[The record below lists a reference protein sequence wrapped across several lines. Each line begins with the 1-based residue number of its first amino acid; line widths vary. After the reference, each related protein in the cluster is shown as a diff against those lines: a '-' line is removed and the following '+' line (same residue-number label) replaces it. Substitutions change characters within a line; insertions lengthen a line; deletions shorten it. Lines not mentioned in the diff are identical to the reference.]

1 MMMRHLRIFLIVFS
15 LALPLCACAR
25 RAPEAAA
32 PVVIRRAE
40 SIPYPARPDFPVFV
54 NGDFVCLSVPARER
68 LAKRHTLVVWYLK
81 ELEAALAAYDMQTGP
96 ASPAP

>member
-1 MMMRHLRIFLIVFS
+1 MMRRLRIFLILFS
-15 LALPLCACAR
+15 LTAALCACAPR
-25 RAPEAAA
+25 EPALAERAGA
-32 PVVIRRAE
+32 RRAE
-40 SIPYPARPDFPVFV
+40 AVPYPHRPDFPVFV
-54 NGDFVCLSVPARER
+54 NGDFAALTQEARER